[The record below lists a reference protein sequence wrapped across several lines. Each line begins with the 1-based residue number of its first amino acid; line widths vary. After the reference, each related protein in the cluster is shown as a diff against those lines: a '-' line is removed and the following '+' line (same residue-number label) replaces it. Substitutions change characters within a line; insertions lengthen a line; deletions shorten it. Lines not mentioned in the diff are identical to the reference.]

1 MRGGLPPPAPSDAPL
16 PLPAA
21 TAGACQ
27 LLLKCMVTDAPLP
40 HDSLL
45 HAPAAYLRGA
55 VQEASRLLWGLT
67 EDRLLGVQLMQSPSA
82 LGVLTGLPQGDAAQ
96 PSAGLAR
103 AQPKEARWRCWPARG
118 CRQARARHPATPT
131 RSCGFA
137 VTDVGLLKEHQQ

>member
-96 PSAGLAR
+96 PSAGLAQG
-103 AQPKEARWRCWPARG
+103 AAKRG
-118 CRQARARHPATPT
+118 ALALLACPGLQTGARAPSGDSHSFLRV
-131 RSCGFA
+131 RS
-137 VTDVGLLKEHQQ
+137 D